1 MATNF
6 FFKNRLNGCPALIIK
21 VILTFVFAV
30 WLSQHYWD
38 TCINSLQIS
47 RITWRVCAWHL
58 CLCLTL
64 YALTCLTLKDY
75 ILIFCVC
82 FISTIILV
90 FLYFL
95 CLWGFVI
102 KRIAHFPNRLESLVN
117 MLRNPES
124 NGMPIDRT
132 SGGPTSMMQSGI
144 SQAREFDDPPGLH
157 EKTEYLLREWVN
169 MYHSPAAGR
178 DSTKAFTCFV
188 QQVRQ
193 PFLYVG

>member
-1 MATNF
+1 
-6 FFKNRLNGCPALIIK
+6 
-21 VILTFVFAV
+21 
-30 WLSQHYWD
+30 
-38 TCINSLQIS
+38 
-47 RITWRVCAWHL
+47 
-58 CLCLTL
+58 
-64 YALTCLTLKDY
+64 
-75 ILIFCVC
+75 
-82 FISTIILV
+82 
-90 FLYFL
+90 
-95 CLWGFVI
+95 
-102 KRIAHFPNRLESLVN
+102 